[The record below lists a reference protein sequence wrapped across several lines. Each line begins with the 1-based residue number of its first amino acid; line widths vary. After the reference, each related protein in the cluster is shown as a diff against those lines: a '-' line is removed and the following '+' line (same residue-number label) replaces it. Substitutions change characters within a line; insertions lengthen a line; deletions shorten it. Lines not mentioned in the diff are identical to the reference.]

1 MNRYVKQ
8 FLHRGLI
15 FGGFGPLILGII
27 FYFIDLSGTN
37 LMLDGGSILLAI
49 VSIYVLA
56 FVQAGASVFNQIEH
70 WSVCKSLF
78 FHFSSL
84 FLVYSLTY
92 ILNSWI
98 PFEPAVLLIF
108 CLVFVA
114 VYFATWLT
122 VYFSTKAYTKRLNSK
137 LK

>member
-70 WSVCKSLF
+70 WSVGRSLF

-122 VYFSTKAYTKRLNSK
+122 VYFSTKAYTKRLNK
-137 LK
+137 GLK